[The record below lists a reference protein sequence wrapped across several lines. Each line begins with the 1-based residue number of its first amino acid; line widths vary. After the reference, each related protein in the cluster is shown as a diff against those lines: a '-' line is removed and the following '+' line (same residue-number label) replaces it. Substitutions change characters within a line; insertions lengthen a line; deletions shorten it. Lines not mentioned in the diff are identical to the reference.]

1 MPFLLAT
8 VAQFKTFQKGDIP
21 SSMDSVLTQL
31 LQGLTASFATHCR
44 RQTWDKTAFTEYFS
58 HRRHT
63 QSWHLLSVAPP
74 FAQDTTLYVRHP
86 PIDTAQAYA
95 LYDDPA
101 RVFGEAALIPTTDY
115 VIEAEAG
122 KVELDGR
129 SFMPGLQSTK
139 LTYTGGYLSADGT
152 STNPKFPDLH
162 LLCLIQAGFLYQR
175 RAELGLTGRSL
186 EGGSMSLMAPVKFL
200 PQVEDGLRHFRPP
213 RVG

>member
-8 VAQFKTFQKGDIP
+8 VAQFKTFQKGEIP
-21 SSMDSVLTQL
+21 STLDATITQM

-44 RQTWDKTAFTEYFS
+44 RDTWDKTTFTEYFS
-58 HRRHT
+58 HRSQREA
-63 QSWHLLSVAPP
+63 WHLLSTTAPS
-74 FAQDTTLYVRHP
+74 AKESCLWVRHM
-86 PIDTAQAYA
+86 PIDTSQAYS

-101 RVFGEAALIPTTDY
+101 RVFGSDSLVPTTDY
-115 VIEAEAG
+115 VIEAAEG

-139 LTYTGGYLSADGT
+139 FSYTGGYLTADGT
-152 STNPKFPDLH
+152 SAHPKFPDLH
-162 LLCLIQAGFLYQR
+162 LLCLIQAGFIYQR

-186 EGGSMSLMAPVKFL
+186 EGGSVNLMAPMKFL